1 MAFEL
6 AGSSNLLGLRREP
19 ARIHWPN
26 EKRPCDSLGGVAWPF
41 SLREKSGDT
50 YFHAGMHYHRL
61 EKLDFCVRDGNR
73 YDLFDIVTGKS
84 CYGLFTRR
92 SFVWLL
98 IGSRQSWFF
107 STHISLVS
115 IEEAGAFRRECEIS
129 VVKLSSVST
138 GKLNTLPCLHI
149 QPINLIVYQGTLA
162 LKSATKPYLGEG
174 FTLRCFQRLSF
185 P

>member
-1 MAFEL
+1 M
-6 AGSSNLLGLRREP
+6 
-19 ARIHWPN
+19 N

-162 LKSATKPYLGEG
+162 LKA
-174 FTLRCFQRLSF
+174 LRNLILERASRLDAFSVYPF
-185 P
+185 RS